1 MTWRFLDWKFLLTFS
16 VTVIGIV
23 VPLVWQSNLSSKG
36 MELRLNSSTSLEPAS
51 QIHDLQLVLD
61 GKKLDSPYSSSLDLV
76 NTGSKAV
83 LSKDFDKPIEIVLE
97 DGAQLITARITGTS
111 PIEMPVEISTTEH
124 VVRIAPHLSNSGD
137 SISLNI
143 ITSGKKPAYSVR
155 ARIAGIQHVNYADL
169 TLPKS
174 PYIQYLKPAV
184 EGVSAWAM
192 FCLNVMFMVAALNR
206 SVLGIPRV
214 VSAFVALT
222 SYVGGAL
229 LLAGMVEGFE
239 LQNRWEILASMV
251 LIAAVLSLVFSVYL
265 LRRWRRHVHKLILAS
280 RVQIPPNQGPIRD
293 RVRGRVGGFY

>member
-16 VTVIGIV
+16 VTVTGIV
-23 VPLVWQSNLSSKG
+23 VPLAWQSNLSSKG

-97 DGAQLITARITGTS
+97 DGAQVITARITGTS
-111 PIEMPVEISTTEH
+111 PSEMPVEISTTEH

-137 SISLNI
+137 SISLSI

-174 PYIQYLKPAV
+174 PYIRYLKPAS
-184 EGVSAWAM
+184 EGVIAWAL
-192 FCLNVMFMVAALNR
+192 FCLYLIFTVAVFKG
-206 SVLGIPRV
+206 SPLGIPKV
-214 VSAFVALT
+214 VAAFVALT
-222 SYVGGAL
+222 SYLGGGL
-229 LLAGMVEGFE
+229 LMTYMVKGFE
-239 LQNRWEILASMV
+239 LQNRLEILVPTVV
-251 LIAAVLSLVFSVYL
+251 LGAALALVFCLYL
-265 LRRWRRHVHKLILAS
+265 LRLWRRQARKLNLAP
-280 RVQIPPNQGPIRD
+280 RV
-293 RVRGRVGGFY
+293 

>member
-1 MTWRFLDWKFLLTFS
+1 MIWRFLDWKFLLTFS

-23 VPLVWQSNLSSKG
+23 VPLAWQSNLSSKG

-61 GKKLDSPYSSSLDLV
+61 GKKLDSPYSSSLELV

-97 DGAQLITARITGTS
+97 DGAQVITARITGTS
-111 PIEMPVEISTTEH
+111 PSEMPVEISTTEH

-137 SISLNI
+137 SISLSI

-174 PYIQYLKPAV
+174 PYIRYLKPAA
-184 EGVSAWAM
+184 EGVIAWAL
-192 FCLNVMFMVAALNR
+192 FCLYLIFMVAALKGPM
-206 SVLGIPRV
+206 LGIPKAIA
-214 VSAFVALT
+214 AFVALT
-222 SYVGGAL
+222 SYLGGGVL
-229 LLAGMVEGFE
+229 MTDMVEGFE
-239 LQNRWEILASMV
+239 LQNRWEILVPTV
-251 LIAAVLSLVFSVYL
+251 LIAATLSLVFSLYL
-265 LRRWRRHVHKLILAS
+265 LRLWRKHARKLNPAP
-280 RVQIPPNQGPIRD
+280 RVQPSDPRT
-293 RVRGRVGGFY
+293 